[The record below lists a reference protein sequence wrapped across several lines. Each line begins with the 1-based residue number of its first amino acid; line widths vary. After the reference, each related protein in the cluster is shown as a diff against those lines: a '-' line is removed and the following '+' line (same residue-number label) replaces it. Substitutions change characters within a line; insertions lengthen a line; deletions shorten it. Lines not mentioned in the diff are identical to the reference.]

1 VPLVLV
7 PLTFSYAI
15 IRFGLM
21 DVRVILRKSL
31 LYTATTAVVTGA
43 YALGIASFNG
53 LFRGTALATSPYFPI
68 LLALAIVL
76 LFEPLRRRI
85 QVPIDRFF
93 FADRARLQSAMVEMG
108 EAFAGRLDPA
118 AVVHDLVQEL
128 PRLLELRFAA
138 LYLLRGERLERAAGP
153 AALPESLLLPPDFYR
168 QVHSYTDLTRVDELA
183 ALRLVSPAMSALV
196 AVLRAAGVEVVGDLA
211 SRRRRVGLVLL
222 SGKEQGRMPLEQ
234 EDLRLLR
241 GLLHQAAIAL
251 ETSLLLEERARRA
264 ELEREMEI
272 AAAIQTSLLPSTLSL
287 AHDWEVAAVCRPA
300 RHVGGDFFAELPG
313 PNGGGSAIVYGDV
326 SGKSVPGA
334 LMMMAAKEALH
345 SLALTHR
352 DPEELLRL
360 ANRRL
365 HELGNRSFVALG
377 YLASSPDGGGL
388 SYVLAGQPPPLH
400 RSRAGSVRELP
411 LPDHRLPL
419 GAMLRGRHRRMEIP
433 IQPEEIVLAYSDG
446 VVEAQS
452 PSGEFF
458 GEERLVE
465 VLRASPPRPQEVVER
480 VLAALAE
487 FTRGGEPYD
496 DLTLLALARR
506 PPMSPTEV
514 P

>member
-1 VPLVLV
+1 
-7 PLTFSYAI
+7 
-15 IRFGLM
+15 
-21 DVRVILRKSL
+21 
-31 LYTATTAVVTGA
+31 VVTGA
-43 YALGIASFNG
+43 YALGIASFNA
-53 LFRGTALATSPYFPI
+53 LFRGTSLATSPYFPI
-68 LLALAIVL
+68 LLALAIVV

-85 QVPIDRFF
+85 QVPVDRFF

-153 AALPESLLLPPDFYR
+153 AALPAVLPLPADLYR
-168 QVHSYTDLTRVDELA
+168 QVHSYTALVRVEELA
-183 ALRLVSPAMSALV
+183 ALRLVSPAMRELAAS
-196 AVLRAAGVEVVGDLA
+196 LRAAEVEVVGDLA
-211 SRRRRVGLVLL
+211 SPRRRIGLVLL
-222 SGKEQGRMPLEQ
+222 SGKRGGRMPLEQ

-251 ETSLLLEERARRA
+251 ETSLLLEERARQA
-264 ELEREMEI
+264 ELERELEI
-272 AAAIQTSLLPSTLSL
+272 AAAIQTSLLPAQLRL
-287 AHDWEVAAVCRPA
+287 AADWEVAAVCRPA

-313 PNGGGSAIVYGDV
+313 PNGGGAAIVYGDV

-345 SLALTHR
+345 SLALSQR
-352 DPEELLRL
+352 DPEELLLL

-377 YLASSPDGGGL
+377 YLACSQGGAGL

-400 RSRAGSVRELP
+400 RSLAGAVTPLP

-419 GAMLRGRHRRMEIP
+419 GAMLRGRHRRMDVAM
-433 IQPEEIVLAYSDG
+433 QPGEVVLAYSDG
-446 VVEAQS
+446 VVEAQA
-452 PSGEFF
+452 PDGEFF
-458 GEERLVE
+458 GEERLTA
-465 VLRASPPRPQEVVER
+465 VLEAGPAEPHELVQA
-480 VLAALAE
+480 VLAALDQ
-487 FTRGGEPYD
+487 FTRGHEPYD
-496 DLTLLALARR
+496 DLTLLAIARR
-506 PPMSPTEV
+506 GAPATLETR
-514 P
+514 